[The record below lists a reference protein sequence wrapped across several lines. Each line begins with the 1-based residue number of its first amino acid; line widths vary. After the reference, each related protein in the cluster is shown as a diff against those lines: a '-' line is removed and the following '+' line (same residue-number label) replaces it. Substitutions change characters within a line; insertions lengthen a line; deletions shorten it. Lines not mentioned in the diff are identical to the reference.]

1 MIMYNLESIA
11 QQIATKASSIAV
23 LDNLFKNE
31 YLIDN
36 ITEEILTDIGF
47 KFVSYDNRDNTPIY
61 TMENLMACYKDNVLH
76 LFQID

>member
-11 QQIATKASSIAV
+11 QKIATKASSIAV

-36 ITEEILTDIGF
+36 VTEEILTDIGF
-47 KFVSYDNRDNTPIY
+47 KFVSYDNRDTPIY

-76 LFQID
+76 LFEID